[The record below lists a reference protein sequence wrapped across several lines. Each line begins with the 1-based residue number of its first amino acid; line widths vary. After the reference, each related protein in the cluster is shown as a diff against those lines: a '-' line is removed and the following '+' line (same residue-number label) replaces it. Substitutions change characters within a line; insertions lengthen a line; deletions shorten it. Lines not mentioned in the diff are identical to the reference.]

1 MELRGTPGLSRTLAP
16 TGAYLAAGVAGG
28 VAWAV
33 AMPDRRLA
41 AVAVVLALTGAVELV
56 RALRRVTL
64 QQRAANNW
72 LRTAT
77 GDFVPPAYAWR
88 AHQLTS
94 SRERRT
100 LARTLRLIE
109 HEAFDRPRR
118 RTYSLRLTAVR
129 EHRECVHELA
139 EVLDRLDEPVTPA
152 GMLRVLDLI
161 TNGASPLWAGM
172 KGPTLGNTITTTLV
186 VLKNDRSAGCG
197 GTGAA

>member
-16 TGAYLAAGVAGG
+16 TGAYLAAGVADG
-28 VAWAV
+28 VTWVAAV
-33 AMPDRRLA
+33 PDRRLEAA
-41 AVAVVLALTGAVELV
+41 AVALGLAGVVELV
-56 RALRRVTL
+56 RAFRRVAV
-64 QQRAANNW
+64 QHRAADNW

-88 AHQLTS
+88 ARQLTS
-94 SRERRT
+94 SHERRT

-109 HEAFDRPRR
+109 REAFDRPPR
-118 RTYSLRLTAVR
+118 RTYTLRLTAVR

-172 KGPTLGNTITTTLV
+172 KGPALGNTIATTLA
-186 VLKNDRSAGCG
+186 VLRPDRSVGCG
-197 GTGAA
+197 CA

>member
-16 TGAYLAAGVAGG
+16 TGAYLAAGVADG
-28 VAWAV
+28 VTWVAAV
-33 AMPDRRLA
+33 PDRRLEAA
-41 AVAVVLALTGAVELV
+41 AVALGLAGVVELV
-56 RALRRVTL
+56 RAFRRVAV
-64 QQRAANNW
+64 QHRAADNW

-88 AHQLTS
+88 ARQLTS
-94 SRERRT
+94 TRERRT

-109 HEAFDRPRR
+109 REAFDRPPR

-139 EVLDRLDEPVTPA
+139 EVLDRLEEPVTPA

-172 KGPTLGNTITTTLV
+172 KGPALGNAISTTLA
-186 VLKNDRSAGCG
+186 VLRPDRSAGCG
-197 GTGAA
+197 GAA